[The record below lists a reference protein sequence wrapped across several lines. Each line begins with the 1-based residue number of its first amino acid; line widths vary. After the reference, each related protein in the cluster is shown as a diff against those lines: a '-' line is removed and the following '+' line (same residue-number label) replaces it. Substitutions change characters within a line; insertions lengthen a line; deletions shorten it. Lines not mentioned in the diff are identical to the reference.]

1 MGTFL
6 FLTIIASS
14 YAFFR
19 QSRLIASNSRR
30 LLSMSSLVPAD
41 IVLDVIPSQGEALDF
56 GQLLASH
63 KKAVLF
69 AVPGAFTPT
78 WYGTYRVLFLTY
90 LYRHH
95 IPSYAYFCCCCS
107 SSQHLP
113 GFIAKAD
120 ELRAKGV
127 DGIYCLSVNDKYVMQ
142 AWAEAT
148 PGTSS
153 TPLKLISS
161 LLAGYSFAIV
171 GCMESGIKLVADGV
185 YFNTVLHLVVN
196 LFVIR
201 RQWGLYQGAWNDKR
215 WHREPHGHSI

>member
-1 MGTFL
+1 MPAILIFLSLPRFLIFFNFLLAFNEVKGFFPSSSMRIPLVGTFL
-6 FLTIIASS
+6 FLTIIAFS

-41 IVLDVIPSQGEALDF
+41 IVLDVIPSQGEAQDF

-78 WYGTYRVLFLTY
+78 WYNILLLTYIRTVIYIFLTQFE
-90 LYRHH
+90 L
-95 IPSYAYFCCCCS
+95 PSSFNNCS

-148 PGTSS
+148 LGTSS
-153 TPLKLISS
+153 TPLKFNCS
-161 LLAGYSFAIV
+161 L
-171 GCMESGIKLVADGV
+171 
-185 YFNTVLHLVVN
+185 
-196 LFVIR
+196 
-201 RQWGLYQGAWNDKR
+201 
-215 WHREPHGHSI
+215 